1 MREVQSF
8 EYGGYHFTPLRR
20 FRGNEGDFF
29 AISRRLETDPQL
41 GICTYKERQKIP
53 YDYEGFYAASTDK
66 SCDIFRCDENG
77 RMYVPGRN
85 ELFIYHDPLF
95 KDTMKESV
103 IAGLKE
109 IPVQSGNGISGQPVK
124 KEPGHGR

>member
-1 MREVQSF
+1 MREGQSF

-20 FRGNEGDFF
+20 FRRNEGDFF
-29 AISRRLETDPQL
+29 AISRHLETDPQL
-41 GICTYKERQKIP
+41 GICTYKECQKIP
-53 YDYEGFYAASTDK
+53 YDYEGFYEASTDK

-85 ELFIYHDPLF
+85 ELFIYHDSLF

>member
-20 FRGNEGDFF
+20 FRRNEGDFF
-29 AISRRLETDPQL
+29 AISRCLETDPQL

-66 SCDIFRCDENG
+66 SCDIFCCEENG
-77 RMYVPGRN
+77 RIYVPGRN
-85 ELFIYHDPLF
+85 ELFIYHDPHF
-95 KDTMKESV
+95 RDTMKESV
-103 IAGLKE
+103 LAGLKE
-109 IPVQSGNGISGQPVK
+109 TPVQSGNGMSVQPAK
-124 KEPGHGR
+124 KESEHGR